1 MNELEIKKIV
11 ESIVKEKAMDQHGQV
26 PTRTCSDITLDMA
39 KELILAVEQRAAQMG
54 VKAVIAVANRG
65 ANPVAVHCMDGAYI
79 GSFDVA
85 LNKTYTSIAFQM
97 STARLGCLSGPGESL
112 YGIQFTN
119 NGKIVIFGGGIPI
132 LTEDGECIG
141 GLGVSGGSEAQ
152 DTGLAQFGEAVVRNI
167 LRRNPNG
174 S

>member
-1 MNELEIKKIV
+1 MREQEITQLVASVMDAMADTISVHISLKQAKALIEKV
-11 ESIVKEKAMDQHGQV
+11 EA
-26 PTRTCSDITLDMA
+26 
-39 KELILAVEQRAAQMG
+39 RAAEMG
-54 VKAVIAVANRG
+54 VNAVIAVSNSC

-119 NGKIVIFGGGIPI
+119 NGKIVIFGGGEV
-132 LTEDGECIG
+132 LRKDGVIVG
-141 GLGVSGGSEAQ
+141 ALGVSGGTAQQ
-152 DTGLAQFGEAVVRNI
+152 DTELAAYGRSIFES
-167 LRRNPNG
+167 L
-174 S
+174 